1 MRDIK
6 FRAWINTEE
15 YKGMYYPNEKNDVIQ
30 FIIYQD
36 GFSIVDCNDEY
47 LKDSEYII
55 EQSTGLKDENGKE
68 IYEGDIVKYPDGIKH
83 ICCDFSGNQ
92 IVEYINGSFSPF
104 CGCGGEY
111 SMTPHDTI
119 VVGNIHENAELV
131 EKDIEKR

>member
-1 MRDIK
+1 MREIK
-6 FRAWINTEE
+6 FRAWD
-15 YKGMYYPNEKNDVIQ
+15 KNKCK
-30 FIIYQD
+30 FIIGWD
-36 GFSIVDCNDEY
+36 VTGFLNVLNPFDRVDTEN
-47 LKDSEYII
+47 II
-55 EQSTGLKDENGKE
+55 LEQSTGLKDANGKE

-131 EKDIEKR
+131 EKDIEK